1 MRAFQQR
8 RFRPC
13 YLAGIDSSPE
23 RTVKH
28 TILWRR
34 LDVPGHDACQLV
46 ALDDGWRLSGMAV
59 FNQDGRPCALG
70 YEVDA
75 DARWSSRGA
84 RVRGSWGTERVDV
97 TILAAPGGRWHLNGA
112 EQPAVS
118 GCIDV
123 DLGFTPATNLLQL
136 RRVALDI
143 GRTADVPVAW
153 LAFPELTLERLEQ
166 RYRRLAQDTY
176 DYQAPGVPYEAH
188 LKVNELGFVT
198 LYPGLWEVEAR

>member
-1 MRAFQQR
+1 MRLGVDPVLARGPDPVNLRRDVRAFQQR

-13 YLAGIDSSPE
+13 YLAGIDRSPE

-59 FNQDGRPCALG
+59 FNLDGRPCALG

-97 TILAAPGGRWHLNGA
+97 TILAAPGG
-112 EQPAVS
+112 
-118 GCIDV
+118 
-123 DLGFTPATNLLQL
+123 
-136 RRVALDI
+136 
-143 GRTADVPVAW
+143 TADVPVAW

>member
-1 MRAFQQR
+1 VRTFQQR

-13 YLAGIDSSPE
+13 YLAGIHRAPE

-34 LDVPGHDACQLV
+34 LDVPGHDACRLV
-46 ALDDGWRLSGMAV
+46 ARDDGWRLSGMAV
-59 FNQDGRPCALG
+59 FSLDGRPCALS

-75 DARWSSRGA
+75 DARWSSRSA
-84 RVRGSWGTERVDV
+84 RVRGWCGTEPVDV
-97 TILAAPGGRWHLNGA
+97 TILAVPGGRWHLNGT
-112 EQPAVS
+112 EQPAVV
-118 GCIDV
+118 GCVDV
-123 DLGFTPATNLLQL
+123 DLGFTPATNLLHL

-143 GRTADVPVAW
+143 GQAADVPVAW
-153 LAFPELTLERLEQ
+153 LAFPELTLARLGQ
-166 RYRRLAQDTY
+166 RYRRLDQDTY